1 MSRNSKNIFQLY
13 DIDFWPCI
21 QGQTWRNAFT
31 MISLVIHVIETCVWC
46 PRLLNGCQGIQRNR
60 SNGGDLDC
68 WPWNSR
74 SNMTHSIW
82 YLWWYYGIY
91 RRNLFLESISTKSIS
106 RNSFKYILM
115 LWPWPLTLK
124 IKVKHDNAINMI
136 TLVNVETYFGVHK
149 YWIDVAELKKYISIL
164 WPWPLTLK
172 FKVKHDVTHLIWLIW

>member
-1 MSRNSKNIFQLY
+1 MDVREFKEIGLMVVTLNFYLEI
-13 DIDFWPCI
+13 P
-21 QGQTWRNAFT
+21 GQTWHIQYD
-31 MISLVIHVIETCVWC
+31 IS
-46 PRLLNGCQGIQRNR
+46 G
-60 SNGGDLDC
+60 S
-68 WPWNSR
+68 
-74 SNMTHSIW
+74 
-82 YLWWYYGIY
+82 IY
-91 RRNLFLESISTKSIS
+91 RRNLFLDSISTKSIS
-106 RNSFKYILM
+106 RNSLKYIPM